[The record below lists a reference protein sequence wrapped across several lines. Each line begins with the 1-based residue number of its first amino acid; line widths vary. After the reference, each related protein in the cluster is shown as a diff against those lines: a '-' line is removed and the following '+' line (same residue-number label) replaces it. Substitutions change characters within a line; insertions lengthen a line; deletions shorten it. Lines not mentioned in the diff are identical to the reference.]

1 MTTARRMGVRQQARI
16 ISLALLILALVTPAL
31 FLAGYAVNG
40 QELFSRSTAR
50 VVVALVGAGLGA
62 GAAAY
67 LALRRDAL
75 GVRIVAGLALVAL
88 IGSMLFVRVA
98 WGQSMSRAIEQLRR
112 LPFDVNETGVLIC
125 PADHSVAAS
134 REARE
139 LQTLFERTVAGAGL
153 EERIQVQI
161 GYPVSDE
168 AQARVLA
175 TDRRATVV
183 IWKRTNT
190 YHGRVT
196 ESYHVTSPGVA
207 TNTIT
212 AQPLDLLVV
221 MLLDRTF
228 DLERTY
234 DPEATG
240 IWPLARE
247 TIAPLAIGIAFWSA
261 DDPLLAATLFNE
273 ALSGNDGL
281 DSQEQAEL
289 HEYLAAAMLAL
300 GRPDLA
306 ETHLAAAVGPS
317 SQSSVAVAAG
327 AVSIARREW
336 DDAERAFMHALEID
350 PSCPAAYSG
359 LSAVLATKL
368 DAERAVQ
375 AAQQAVALDDAS
387 PVPYAFLGMA
397 LERTGAIDA
406 AAQSYQRAAIFSGG
420 NLGLYS
426 ATSARAQAV
435 RSNPPT
441 AVPTA
446 TVRPTPSI
454 TPYPT
459 AALYEVESGDTLAKI
474 AEQFGV
480 TVDEIMEINKITNR
494 NAIAVGDKLKI
505 PAKLD

>member
-1 MTTARRMGVRQQARI
+1 MRQRARI
-16 ISLALLILALVTPAL
+16 VSLALLILALVTPAL
-31 FLAGYAVNG
+31 FLAGYAING

-50 VVVALVGAGLGA
+50 VVVALVGGGLGA

-75 GVRIVAGLALVAL
+75 GVRLVAGLALVAL
-88 IGSMLFVRVA
+88 IGSMLYVRVA
-98 WGQSMSRAIEQLRR
+98 WGQSMSRSIEQLRR
-112 LPFDVNETGVLIC
+112 LPFDANETGVLIC
-125 PADHSVAAS
+125 PANHSAAAS

-139 LQTLFERTVAGAGL
+139 LQVLIERTVAGAGL
-153 EERIQVQI
+153 DGRIQVQMA
-161 GYPVSDE
+161 YPVIDE
-168 AQARVLA
+168 PQARVLA
-175 TDRRATVV
+175 ADRRASVV
-183 IWKRTNT
+183 VWKRSDS
-190 YHGRVT
+190 YHGKVT

-207 TNTIT
+207 TSAIV

-234 DPEATG
+234 NQDAAG

-247 TIAPLAIGIAFWSA
+247 TVAPLAIGIAFWSA
-261 DDPLLAATLFNE
+261 DDPLLAATLFDK
-273 ALSGNDGL
+273 ALSADGL
-281 DSQEQAEL
+281 DHQEQAVL
-289 HEYLAAAMLAL
+289 HEYAAAAMLAL
-300 GRPDLA
+300 GRADLA
-306 ETHLAAAVGPS
+306 ETHLAAAGGANAN
-317 SQSSVAVAAG
+317 SSVAVGAG
-327 AVSIARREW
+327 AVAVARREW
-336 DDAERAFMHALEID
+336 DDAERAFLQALQLD
-350 PSCPAAYSG
+350 PASVSAYCG

-375 AAQQAVALDDAS
+375 AAQQAVGLADAS
-387 PVPYAFLGMA
+387 PAPYAFLGMA
-397 LERTGAIDA
+397 LERMGAIDA
-406 AAQSYQRAAIFSGG
+406 AAESYQRAAVFSGG
-420 NLGLYS
+420 IFGLYS
-426 ATSARAQAV
+426 AASGRAQAV
-435 RSNPPT
+435 RRNPPT

-480 TVDEIMEINKITNR
+480 TVDEIMEINKISNR

-505 PAKLD
+505 PARLD